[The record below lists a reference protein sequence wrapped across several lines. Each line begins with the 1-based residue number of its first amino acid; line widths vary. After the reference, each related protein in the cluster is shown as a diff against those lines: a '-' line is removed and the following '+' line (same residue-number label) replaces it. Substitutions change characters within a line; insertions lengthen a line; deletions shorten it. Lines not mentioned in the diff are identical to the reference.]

1 MWNELVKKKI
11 ISKYSLSKSIYNLQF
26 KNIFICSFLM
36 TFVISN
42 RRSIAQWVT
51 EKYNYFRRQKHNK
64 HNLKYKT
71 WSFWRLWLPHWLIC
85 LFRASVGVPSC
96 RAPFPPRVRLLG
108 IGLAFLR
115 IGLAFLPRRVVR
127 VWDFAASYS
136 FLLDFLDILS
146 IVWFLAS
153 LVCITNYCN
162 GIIYDYWQ
170 LNYDCRQQPAPYT
183 LLAIRACFINK
194 YKIS

>member
-1 MWNELVKKKI
+1 
-11 ISKYSLSKSIYNLQF
+11 
-26 KNIFICSFLM
+26 M

-64 HNLKYKT
+64 HNKKYKT

-85 LFRASVGVPSC
+85 LFRASVGDPSC
-96 RAPFPPRVRLLG
+96 RTPFPPKVRLRG
-108 IGLAFLR
+108 

-127 VWDFAASYS
+127 VWDSAASYS
-136 FLLDFLDILS
+136 LLLDFLDILS
-146 IVWFLAS
+146 IVWFQAS

-162 GIIYDYWQ
+162 GIIYDYWR
-170 LNYDCRQQPAPYT
+170 LNNDCRQQPAPYT
-183 LLAIRACFINK
+183 LLAF
-194 YKIS
+194 YK